1 MKQSPLIIA
10 AASLFV
16 ACGVQAASHAED
28 KAIMTSSPGQA
39 TIAQKRSIVATVEAV
54 DAAKREITLKG
65 PTGKVV
71 PLSVSPEVRNLEQ
84 VKVGDSLKVTY
95 VEALS
100 LTLKKDGKELRSAN
114 TKTDSVRAAA
124 GAKPGGAVAEHV
136 KVIADVI
143 AVDRKTHM
151 VTLKGPKQEVDLYVA
166 DPAQLKLIKVG
177 DQVEAEYT
185 QAVAMAVEAAKK

>member
-1 MKQSPLIIA
+1 MKQSTLIVA
-10 AASLFV
+10 AASLIV
-16 ACGVQAASHAED
+16 ACGLPTAAQAED
-28 KAIMTSSPGQA
+28 KAVMASSPGPA

-54 DAAKREITLKG
+54 DVAKREITLKG
-65 PTGKVV
+65 PKGKVV

-100 LTLKKDGKELRSAN
+100 LTLKKDGKEIPTRN
-114 TKTDSVRAAA
+114 TKTDAVRSAQS
-124 GAKPGGAVAEHV
+124 AKPGGAVAEQV

-143 AVDRKTHM
+143 AVDQKTHM
-151 VTLKGPKQEVDLYVA
+151 VTLRGPKQEVDLYVS

-177 DQVEAEYT
+177 DQIEAEYT
-185 QAVAMAVEAAKK
+185 QAVAITVEAAKK